1 MQQESQSILQ
11 KPLSVVIMWSTVC
24 HLATKQKGGG
34 ENLKVTESHCC
45 NVHLGD
51 ETSEMAS
58 FVILSQL

>member
-1 MQQESQSILQ
+1 
-11 KPLSVVIMWSTVC
+11 MWSTVC